1 MAEKFTD
8 LLLKGLKPESKE
20 YTKREKGGFGVRVMP
35 SGRKVFFF
43 LYRVDGQRRFLNL
56 GDYPTTDLKEARKK
70 FEAAAAQVKLLKNG
84 LPGGADPVEVK
95 TDKSVEREERRK
107 APTVADLCADYI
119 ERHAK
124 RKKRSWRKDEEI
136 LKRDVLPGWGK
147 RKAKDIRKA
156 DVTELMERIVL
167 RGAPIMANY
176 CFAVVRKMF
185 NWAVE
190 QDILETT
197 PFIGAKLPSAKNARD
212 RVLSEPEI
220 KTFWNS
226 LDRTDLN
233 MSVDVK
239 RALRLILVT
248 AQRPGE
254 VIGMHS
260 NEIDG
265 HWWTI
270 PAERAKNGK
279 SHRVYLTDTA
289 LSLIG
294 DTDGKGY
301 IFPTPVKKDRSG
313 AVIEIEQPIG
323 DTALSVAV
331 ARNRAY
337 PVTDAKGN
345 PLYLKD
351 GKPAT
356 ENRLEV
362 DHFTPHDLRR
372 TAATFMAQ
380 NGEMDEVIDAVLNHS
395 KQGVIKVYNQYRYDK
410 EKQAA
415 LEAWE
420 QKIKIILAG
429 EKVVDLGTERQKR
442 KAA

>member
-1 MAEKFTD
+1 MADKFTD
-8 LLLKGLKPESKE
+8 LYLKGLKPKDKE
-20 YTKREKGGFGVRVMP
+20 YTAQEKGGFGIRVMT
-35 SGRKVFFF
+35 SGRKVFYF
-43 LYRVDGQRRFLNL
+43 LYRVDGKRRFLNL
-56 GDYPTTDLKEARKK
+56 GDYPATDLKEARKK
-70 FEAAAAQVKLLKNG
+70 YEAAASQVTLLKDG
-84 LPGGADPVEVK
+84 LPGGVDPVEVK
-95 TDKSVEREERRK
+95 TGKSVEREERRK
-107 APTVADLCADYI
+107 APTVADLCGDYI

-136 LKRDVLPGWGK
+136 LNRDVLPAWGD

-156 DVTELMERIVL
+156 DVIELMERIVM

-176 CFAVVRKMF
+176 CFAVVRKMY

-190 QDILETT
+190 QDILATT
-197 PFIGAKLPSAKNARD
+197 PFIGAKLPSVKNARD
-212 RVLSEPEI
+212 RALSESEI

-233 MSVDVK
+233 MSAGV
-239 RALRLILVT
+239 RCALRLVLVT

-254 VIGMHS
+254 VIGMHT

-265 HWWTI
+265 HWWII
-270 PAERAKNGK
+270 PADRAKNGK
-279 SHRVYLTDTA
+279 AHRVYLTDTA
-289 LSLIG
+289 LELIG
-294 DTDGKGY
+294 DTTDRGY
-301 IFPTPVKKDRSG
+301 IFPTPIKKDKTGRQL
-313 AVIEIEQPIG
+313 EEEQPIG

-331 ARNRAY
+331 ARNLAY
-337 PVTDAKGN
+337 PVTDIKGR

-372 TAATFMAQ
+372 TAATFMAK

-420 QKIKIILAG
+420 QKIKIIMAG
-429 EKVVDLGTERQKR
+429 SKVVDLGTERQKR

>member
-8 LLLKGLKPESKE
+8 LFLKGLKSEAKE

-56 GDYPTTDLKEARKK
+56 GDYPATGLKEARDKY
-70 FEAAAAQVKLLKNG
+70 EGAAAQVKLLKNG

-95 TDKSVEREERRK
+95 TDKSAEREERRK

-294 DTDGKGY
+294 DTTGKGY

-313 AVIEIEQPIG
+313 AVIEVEQPIG

-372 TAATFMAQ
+372 TAATFMAK